1 MLAFYSHMRALP
13 RNSLLKLPKQARA
26 VETVHAILDA
36 GVKVLTEDGASA
48 FTTNRVAEVAG
59 ISPGSLYQ
67 YFANG
72 EMILGAM
79 IERGVLDA
87 EELLRVAF
95 ATTHERP
102 LDEMLR
108 TALDAIFTHM
118 EPYAYVVGQILEA
131 APLLAQNGI
140 TTVLE
145 TRILDAVRE
154 AMIRE
159 PARYRLSTA
168 SATLYVAVNGVLFV
182 GLKWLVDRPPHVS
195 RDALVDAIVEMVRGA
210 IDSEER
216 RAPRASRRGRARAGE
231 SGYARPRTRRR
242 TPRRRSP

>member
-13 RNSLLKLPKQARA
+13 RNSLLKLPKQARSI
-26 VETVHAILDA
+26 ETVHAILDA
-36 GVKVLTEDGASA
+36 GVKVLVEDGAVG

-72 EMILGAM
+72 EMILTAM

-95 ATTHERP
+95 ASTHEQP
-102 LDEMLR
+102 LDAMLR
-108 TALDAIFTHM
+108 AALVAVFTHM
-118 EPYAYVVGQILEA
+118 EPYAHVVGQILEA

-159 PARYRLSTA
+159 PGRYRFSTS

-195 RDALVDAIVEMVRGA
+195 REALVAAIVEMVRGA
-210 IDSEER
+210 IETEER
-216 RAPRASRRGRARAGE
+216 RVHAQAGPRDARSPDPGYAPPRPRPRA
-231 SGYARPRTRRR
+231 
-242 TPRRRSP
+242 PRRRSP